1 MTTPSPPSPEKQAHA
16 SYLRSL
22 LNKNLRVT
30 TTDTR
35 MFWGAFKC
43 TDSVRPPSSL
53 TSHPRNLSL
62 LLTPKKGKQHN
73 PPTHLRIP
81 PPHPQPALLCRCR
94 SSNVGW

>member
-1 MTTPSPPSPEKQAHA
+1 MTNPSPSSNKEDAKEDNA

-43 TDSVRPPSSL
+43 TDSVRPPFF
-53 TSHPRNLSL
+53 TSHTPPPSL
-62 LLTPKKGKQHN
+62 LFPS
-73 PPTHLRIP
+73 IP
-81 PPHPQPALLCRCR
+81 I
-94 SSNVGW
+94 